1 MKSEDLKPNKI
12 LRGPLFPEPVQ
23 VLIATPMGTAVKL
36 IGKGLNTS
44 KLFDLVL
51 TPEKL
56 ALLETTPDTE
66 PFDGDS
72 KMFRLGIE
80 AMRLQLAFEYDPY
93 FSLSIARVD
102 PLPHQLEAVYDYF
115 LRLPRIRFLL
125 ADDPGAGKTIMAGL
139 LIKEL
144 KIRGLVKRTLI
155 ITPASLSFQWQREMK
170 DKFRENFEVIRSDI
184 LRANY
189 GSNPWQDKN
198 QVITSISW
206 VSRIEDAKESLLRSH
221 WDLIIVDEAHKMS
234 ASSRDNKTLAYQLG
248 EALSGVTDHYLLMTA
263 TPHKG
268 DAENFCLFLELLDR
282 DVYGD
287 VKSLEEAMRKHE
299 APFYLRRVKEALVTF
314 PDPDT
319 GKVKTLFT
327 KRFVQTTEF
336 QISDQEWEFYDAL
349 TRYVEDQSIKAA
361 SEDSARGRAL
371 GFTMAM
377 LQRRFASSTYAARR
391 SLERMKEKRE
401 RILADPEAY
410 RQSQIT
416 KRLPEDFEDLTDEE
430 RQVIMAELE
439 DLVIS
444 YDPAVLK
451 EEILELGKLIDQARR
466 LEQAEVESKLVKLRQ
481 LLTEHGIFKDPK
493 MKLLIFTEHKD
504 TLDYL
509 VGDGKDGRPLGKLV
523 EWGLS
528 TTQIHGGMKVG
539 DRDSPGTRICA
550 EREFRESAQVMV
562 ATEAAGEGINL
573 QFCWFMINYDV
584 PWNFVRL
591 EQRMGRIHRYG
602 QEKNCLILNFIS
614 TNTREGR
621 VMQVIFERAKRA
633 EDDLDPHRTGKV
645 FNVLGDVFPA
655 NQLEKMIRDM
665 YAHNQ
670 MTEELI
676 KQRIVEEVDRSRFEH
691 ITNSTLEG
699 LAKRELNLSAIIGKS
714 AEAKERRLV
723 PEVIED
729 FFVQAAPTSGI
740 QLRPVGPEASPRP
753 LRGGEGQGEGA
764 ASSLPSSHIYR
775 VGRVPRQLWPIG
787 ERLEPRFGK
796 LGREYKQVV
805 FDKEFLKKDATL
817 EWVTPGHPLFESVRE
832 DLLENAASDLQRGS
846 MFYDLHTSTPYRLDF
861 FAASVKDGRDHQLHR
876 RLFAVRADVIPSP
889 GGEGQGEGGISL
901 NSQPSTPNLSIKQ
914 PTVLLDLAIASQ
926 SAQPPDGAACLP
938 DRTAAEQF
946 LIQTALNPMLAE
958 VTAERARETQTI
970 TKHLEI
976 SLNELIHRQN
986 MRLAELMEMQQRGD
1000 TSQPLAANIKQ
1011 TEDRIDELNGRLEHR
1026 RAELER
1032 ERECMIGDIQHVARA
1047 WVLPHP
1053 ERNTPQIAAMVA
1065 DPEIERIAVQFAIK
1079 HEEAEGRVVES
1090 VETENRG
1097 FDLISRK
1104 PHPEDPKTAIDV
1116 RFIEVKGRA
1125 DTGDIAL
1132 TSNEYNTAK
1141 RLKKDYY
1148 LYIVLH
1154 CATAPSLNI
1163 FQDPAILDWQPI
1175 VKVEHYRLRQDSIK
1189 HPVELNEDPVPY
1201 RTGGSS

>member
-1 MKSEDLKPNKI
+1 MTLDQLKPHKVI
-12 LRGPLFPEPVQ
+12 RGPLFAEPVE
-23 VLIATPMGTAVKL
+23 VLVTIPMGNA
-36 IGKGLNTS
+36 I
-44 KLFDLVL
+44 KLFGRGLQTRTAIDIIL
-51 TPEKL
+51 TEEKL
-56 ALLETTPDTE
+56 KLLETTPDTA
-66 PFDGDS
+66 PFNGDP

-115 LRLPRIRFLL
+115 MRLPRIRFLL

-170 DKFRENFEVIRSDI
+170 DRFRENFEIMRGDI

-198 QVITSISW
+198 QVVTSVSW
-206 VSRIEDAKESLLRSH
+206 VSCIPDARESLLRSQ

-234 ASSRDNKTLAYQLG
+234 AASRDKTTLAYDLG
-248 EALSGVTDHYLLMTA
+248 AEMAKRTDHYLLMTA

-268 DAENFCLFLELLDR
+268 DPKNFCLFLELLDR

-287 VKSLEEAMRKHE
+287 VESLEEALKKHE

-327 KRFVQTTEF
+327 KRNVQTTEF
-336 QISDQEWEFYDAL
+336 KISDQEWDFYDAL

-361 SEDSARGRAL
+361 AEDSARGRAL

-377 LQRRFASSTYAARR
+377 LQRRFASSIYAVRR
-391 SLERMKEKRE
+391 SLQRMKEKRE
-401 RILADPEAY
+401 KILADPDGY
-410 RQSQIT
+410 RKEQIN
-416 KRLPEDFEDLTDEE
+416 RQLPEDFEDLTDQE
-430 RQVIMAELE
+430 RQDILSELE
-439 DLVIS
+439 ELTAS
-444 YDPAVLK
+444 YDPAALRQ
-451 EEILELGKLIDQARR
+451 EIFELGQLISQACQ
-466 LEQAEVESKLVKLRQ
+466 LEKSEVESKLTKLRQ

-504 TLDYL
+504 TLDFL

-528 TTQIHGGMKVG
+528 ATQIHGGMKVG
-539 DRDSPGTRICA
+539 DRDSPGTRIYS
-550 EREFRESAQVMV
+550 EREFKESAQVLV

-573 QFCWFMINYDV
+573 QFCWFMINYDI
-584 PWNFVRL
+584 PWNPVRL

-602 QEKNCLILNFIS
+602 QDKDCLIFNFVS

-621 VMQVIFERAKRA
+621 VFQKLFERIQAI
-633 EDDLDPHRTGKV
+633 EDDLDPRRTGKV

-655 NQLEKMIRDM
+655 NMLEKMIRDM

-676 KQRIVEEVDRSRFEH
+676 KQRIVEEVDLSRFKG
-691 ITNSTLEG
+691 ITEGKLEI
-699 LAKRELNLSAIIGKS
+699 LAKRELNLSAIVGKS

-740 QLRPVGPEASPRP
+740 QPKETRDESR
-753 LRGGEGQGEGA
+753 
-764 ASSLPSSHIYR
+764 IYR
-775 VGRVPRQLWPIG
+775 IGKVPKPLWPIG

-796 LGREYKQVV
+796 LGREYKTIA
-805 FDKEFLKKDATL
+805 FDKKLLENDPTL
-817 EWVTPGHPLFESVRE
+817 EWVTPGHPLFEAVRE
-832 DLLENAASDLQRGS
+832 KLLENAASDLQRGS
-846 MFYDLHTSTPYRLDF
+846 IFYDLHATAPYALDF
-861 FAASVKDGRDHQLHR
+861 FAASVKDGRGNQIHR
-876 RLFAVRADVIPSP
+876 RLFAVQTKK
-889 GGEGQGEGGISL
+889 GGAMSV
-901 NSQPSTPNLSIKQ
+901 KQ
-914 PTVLLDLAIASQ
+914 PTVLLDLAVAPN
-926 SAQPPDGAACLP
+926 SANPPADSLP
-938 DRTAAEQF
+938 DRTVAERF
-946 LIQTALNPMLAE
+946 LVETALNPMLAD
-958 VTAERARETQTI
+958 VTAQRAKETQTI
-970 TKHLEI
+970 SQHLEI
-976 SLNELIHRQN
+976 SLNELINRQQN
-986 MRLAELMEMQQRGD
+986 RLIELIEMQERGD
-1000 TSQPLAANIKQ
+1000 TSQPLAANIKT
-1011 TEDRIDELNGRLEHR
+1011 TEDRLDELNARLDHR
-1026 RAELER
+1026 RAELKR
-1032 ERECMIGDIQHVARA
+1032 ERECMVGDIQHVARA

-1053 ERNTPQIAAMVA
+1053 ERKTPPLAAMVS
-1065 DPEIERIAVQFAIK
+1065 DPEIERIAVAFAIK
-1079 HEEAEGRVVES
+1079 HEEAQGRVVES
-1090 VETENRG
+1090 VEKDNRG

-1116 RFIEVKGRA
+1116 RFIEVKGRS
-1125 DTGDIAL
+1125 DSGDIAL
-1132 TSNEYNTAK
+1132 TTNEYNTAK

-1148 LYIVLH
+1148 LYVVLH
-1154 CATAPSLNI
+1154 CATSPSLNVL
-1163 FQDPAILDWQPI
+1163 QDPATLDWQPI
-1175 VKVEHYRLRQDSIK
+1175 VKVEHYRLKQDSIK
-1189 HPVELNEDPVPY
+1189 HPVELKEDPPPY
-1201 RTGGSS
+1201 GTNTRTP

>member
-1 MKSEDLKPNKI
+1 MTESSLPKDEIVTLEELKPNKI

-23 VLIATPMGTAVKL
+23 VLVATPMGAAVKL
-36 IGKGLNTS
+36 IGKGLNSS
-44 KLFDLVL
+44 KVFELVL
-51 TPEKL
+51 TTEKL
-56 ALLETTPDTE
+56 ALLQTSPDTE

-80 AMRLQLAFEYDPY
+80 AMRLGLAFEYDPY
-93 FSLSIARVD
+93 FSLSIAKVD

-115 LRLPRIRFLL
+115 MRLPRIRFLL

-144 KIRGLVKRTLI
+144 KIRGLVKRILI

-170 DKFRENFEVIRSDI
+170 DKFRENFEIIRSDI

-189 GSNPWQDKN
+189 GSNPWQDKS
-198 QVITSISW
+198 QVITSVSW

-234 ASSRDNKTLAYQLG
+234 AASRDKKTLAYQLG
-248 EALSGVTDHYLLMTA
+248 EALSGMTDHYLLMTA

-287 VKSLEEAMRKHE
+287 VKSLEEAMKKHE

-314 PDPDT
+314 PDPET
-319 GKVKTLFT
+319 GEVKTLFT
-327 KRFVQTTEF
+327 KRKVQTIEF
-336 QISDQEWEFYDAL
+336 KISDQEWDFYDAL

-361 SEDSARGRAL
+361 SQDDARGRAL

-401 RILADPEAY
+401 KILADPEGY
-410 RQSQIT
+410 RQSQIN
-416 KRLPEDFEDLTDEE
+416 KRLPDEFDDLPDEE
-430 RQVIMAELE
+430 RQEIIAELE
-439 DLVIS
+439 DLVVS
-444 YDPAVLK
+444 YDPATLK
-451 EEILELGKLIDQARR
+451 EEIFELGKLIDQARR
-466 LEQAEVESKLVKLRQ
+466 LENAEVESKLVKVRE

-504 TLDYL
+504 TLDFL
-509 VGDGKDGRPLGKLV
+509 VGDGKDGRPLGRLV
-523 EWGLS
+523 EWGLA
-528 TTQIHGGMKVG
+528 TTQIHGSMKVG
-539 DRDSPGTRICA
+539 DRDTPGTRIYA
-550 EREFRESAQVMV
+550 EREFRESAQVLV

-645 FNVLGDVFPA
+645 FNVLGEIFPA

-670 MTEELI
+670 MTEEII
-676 KQRIVEEVDRSRFEH
+676 KQRIVEEVNISRFEH
-691 ITNSTLEG
+691 ITKCTLEL
-699 LAKRELNLSAIIGKS
+699 LAKKELNLSAIIGKS

-729 FFVQAAPTSGI
+729 FFVQAAPTCGI
-740 QLRPVGPEASPRP
+740 QPKETRDDSK
-753 LRGGEGQGEGA
+753 
-764 ASSLPSSHIYR
+764 IYR
-775 VGRVPRQLWPIG
+775 IGRVPRQLWPIG

-796 LGREYKQVV
+796 LGHEYKNIV
-805 FDKEFLKKDATL
+805 FDKQLLPKDPTL
-817 EWVTPGHPLFESVRE
+817 EWVTPGHPLFEAVRE
-832 DLLENAASDLQRGS
+832 DLLENAATDLQRGS
-846 MFYDLHTSTPYRLDF
+846 IFYDLHTAAPYRLDF
-861 FAASVKDGRDHQLHR
+861 FAASVKDGRDNQIHR
-876 RLFAVRADVIPSP
+876 RLFAVQAQALPSP
-889 GGEGQGEGGISL
+889 GGEGQPALRSASDAGGGEGGTPFSL
-901 NSQPSTPNLSIKQ
+901 QPSAFSLSIKQ
-914 PTVLLDLAIASQ
+914 PTVLLDLAVAPKTAQAPAS
-926 SAQPPDGAACLP
+926 DGLP

-946 LIQTALNPMLAE
+946 LVQTALNPMLAE
-958 VTAERARETQTI
+958 VTTQRARETHTI
-970 TKHLEI
+970 ARHIEI
-976 SLNELIHRQN
+976 SLNELINRQQV
-986 MRLAELMEMQQRGD
+986 RLGELSEMQERGD
-1000 TSQPLAANIKQ
+1000 TSQPLAANFKQ
-1011 TEDRIDELNGRLEHR
+1011 TEDRIDELNARLEHR

-1053 ERNTPQIAAMVA
+1053 ERQTPQIAAMVS

-1079 HEEAEGRVVES
+1079 NEEAQGRVVES
-1090 VETENRG
+1090 VEADNRG

-1154 CATAPSLNI
+1154 CASTPSLNA
-1163 FQDPAILDWQPI
+1163 FQDPATLDWQPI
-1175 VKVEHYRLRQDSIK
+1175 VKVEHYRLMQDSIR
-1189 HPVELNEDPVPY
+1189 HPVDLREDPGPY
-1201 RTGGSS
+1201 RTGGAA

>member
-1 MKSEDLKPNKI
+1 
-12 LRGPLFPEPVQ
+12 
-23 VLIATPMGTAVKL
+23 VLH
-36 IGKGLNTS
+36 
-44 KLFDLVL
+44 KLF
-51 TPEKL
+51 
-56 ALLETTPDTE
+56 
-66 PFDGDS
+66 
-72 KMFRLGIE
+72 
-80 AMRLQLAFEYDPY
+80 
-93 FSLSIARVD
+93 
-102 PLPHQLEAVYDYF
+102 
-115 LRLPRIRFLL
+115 
-125 ADDPGAGKTIMAGL
+125 
-139 LIKEL
+139 
-144 KIRGLVKRTLI
+144 
-155 ITPASLSFQWQREMK
+155 
-170 DKFRENFEVIRSDI
+170 
-184 LRANY
+184 
-189 GSNPWQDKN
+189 
-198 QVITSISW
+198 
-206 VSRIEDAKESLLRSH
+206 
-221 WDLIIVDEAHKMS
+221 
-234 ASSRDNKTLAYQLG
+234 
-248 EALSGVTDHYLLMTA
+248 
-263 TPHKG
+263 
-268 DAENFCLFLELLDR
+268 
-282 DVYGD
+282 
-287 VKSLEEAMRKHE
+287 
-299 APFYLRRVKEALVTF
+299 
-314 PDPDT
+314 
-319 GKVKTLFT
+319 
-327 KRFVQTTEF
+327 
-336 QISDQEWEFYDAL
+336 
-349 TRYVEDQSIKAA
+349 
-361 SEDSARGRAL
+361 
-371 GFTMAM
+371 
-377 LQRRFASSTYAARR
+377 
-391 SLERMKEKRE
+391 E
-401 RILADPEAY
+401 RI
-410 RQSQIT
+410 
-416 KRLPEDFEDLTDEE
+416 
-430 RQVIMAELE
+430 
-439 DLVIS
+439 
-444 YDPAVLK
+444 
-451 EEILELGKLIDQARR
+451 QA
-466 LEQAEVESKLVKLRQ
+466 
-481 LLTEHGIFKDPK
+481 I
-493 MKLLIFTEHKD
+493 
-504 TLDYL
+504 
-509 VGDGKDGRPLGKLV
+509 
-523 EWGLS
+523 
-528 TTQIHGGMKVG
+528 
-539 DRDSPGTRICA
+539 
-550 EREFRESAQVMV
+550 
-562 ATEAAGEGINL
+562 
-573 QFCWFMINYDV
+573 
-584 PWNFVRL
+584 
-591 EQRMGRIHRYG
+591 
-602 QEKNCLILNFIS
+602 
-614 TNTREGR
+614 
-621 VMQVIFERAKRA
+621 
-633 EDDLDPHRTGKV
+633 EDDLDPKRTGKV

-1053 ERNTPQIAAMVA
+1053 ERQTPQIAAMVS
-1065 DPEIERIAVQFAIK
+1065 DPEIERIAVHFAIK

-1090 VETENRG
+1090 VESENRG

-1154 CATAPSLNI
+1154 CATSPSLNV